1 MGNSR
6 PRGESTPGSRWGD
19 DLGGPEQRMLL
30 EQGGGED
37 ENTSRPYGF
46 LVTL

>member
-6 PRGESTPGSRWGD
+6 PRGESTPGSWWGD
-19 DLGGPEQRMLL
+19 DLGGLEQRMLL